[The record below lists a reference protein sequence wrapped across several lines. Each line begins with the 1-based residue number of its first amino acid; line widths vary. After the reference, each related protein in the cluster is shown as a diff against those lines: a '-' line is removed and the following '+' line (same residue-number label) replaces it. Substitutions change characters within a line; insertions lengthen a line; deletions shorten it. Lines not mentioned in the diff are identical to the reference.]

1 MRIFGKKPDTFPP
14 EEPQVKRKIMRGAHG
29 RFVSKKLKTPSIK
42 LITLQA
48 PLVSK
53 KEPIVVTFYG
63 REIRK
68 IHDSGKWYFAIED
81 IMASAA
87 PNVSGGKITKK
98 SSFKKLQK
106 SLSKTIDNIVYSDAE
121 GCIKLIHEV
130 EGIFPGPLPDWLRE
144 SSAIPFAP
152 TPPAEIKITDP
163 KERPASSNPSDRIP

>member
-1 MRIFGKKPDTFPP
+1 MNIFGKKPDTFPP
-14 EEPQVKRKIMRGAHG
+14 KEPQVKRKIMRGAHG
-29 RFVSKKLKTPSIK
+29 RFVSKKEPEAINKFVSVEIK
-42 LITLQA
+42 KN
-48 PLVSK
+48 P

-68 IHDSGKWYFAIED
+68 IYDSGKWYFAIED
-81 IMASAA
+81 IMTGAA

-106 SLSKTIDNIVYSDAE
+106 SLCKTINNTVYSDAE

-152 TPPAEIKITDP
+152 TPPAEIKITAP
-163 KERPASSNPSDRIP
+163 KEKPVSSNPSDRIP

>member
-14 EEPQVKRKIMRGAHG
+14 EEPQVKRKIVRGPHG
-29 RFVSKKLKTPSIK
+29 RFVSKKEP
-42 LITLQA
+42 
-48 PLVSK
+48 K

-68 IHDSGKWYFAIED
+68 IYDGGKWYFAIED
-81 IMASAA
+81 TLACAA

-98 SSFKKLQK
+98 DSFKKLQK
-106 SLSKTIDNIVYSDAE
+106 SLSKTINNTVYSDAE

-144 SSAIPFAP
+144 SSAIPFDP
-152 TPPAEIKITDP
+152 TPPAEIKKTNSQKGIL
-163 KERPASSNPSDRIP
+163 SSNPSDRIP